1 MKRDEVL
8 AEALKTLRAGG
19 TILYPTDT
27 VWGLGCDATNPE
39 AVAKIYAIKRRSEA
53 KSLVLLAAD
62 LDMVAKYV
70 RQVPSMA
77 VELVEVNDKPM
88 TIIYP
93 DAQAG
98 VEGEPGDRW
107 HLAWNAV
114 AEDGSVGMRIP
125 LFDFCKDLAFK
136 LGRPVVSTS
145 ANISGEPTPAR
156 FSEIPQEIIRRPA
169 LHRHRLHRQGL
180 PDHQGRHGRRGGDHP
195 DVMELFYAYEA
206 DGRFC
211 RLDADESGHCCRVL
225 RHRAGDEIHVID
237 GLGSMFRCRL
247 VDDNPKGAE
256 AEVLEAFPG
265 WGGHPYRLTVACCPT
280 KNNDRFEWFVEKAT
294 EIGVDRIVPT
304 IGERSERKVYK
315 TDRALRIAL
324 SATKQAKESLK
335 LIAYCF
341 EGDTKRISIQEALKA
356 YDGNDITIL
365 IGPEG
370 DFSPEEARLAV
381 EHGYIP
387 VHLGASRLR
396 TETAAVLA
404 AAAVYLSH

>member
-1 MKRDEVL
+1 
-8 AEALKTLRAGG
+8 
-19 TILYPTDT
+19 
-27 VWGLGCDATNPE
+27 
-39 AVAKIYAIKRRSEA
+39 
-53 KSLVLLAAD
+53 
-62 LDMVAKYV
+62 
-70 RQVPSMA
+70 
-77 VELVEVNDKPM
+77 
-88 TIIYP
+88 
-93 DAQAG
+93 
-98 VEGEPGDRW
+98 
-107 HLAWNAV
+107 
-114 AEDGSVGMRIP
+114 
-125 LFDFCKDLAFK
+125 
-136 LGRPVVSTS
+136 
-145 ANISGEPTPAR
+145 
-156 FSEIPQEIIRRPA
+156 
-169 LHRHRLHRQGL
+169 
-180 PDHQGRHGRRGGDHP
+180 
-195 DVMELFYAYEA
+195 MELFYAYEA

-237 GLGSMFRCRL
+237 GLGSMYRCRL
-247 VDDNPKGAE
+247 TDDNPKGAE

-304 IGERSERKVYK
+304 IKSRIPEITEPLSVKDFIQISPLASLGRNDNEDCHFERSPEGGVEK
-315 TDRALRIAL
+315 
-324 SATKQAKESLK
+324 SLK

-404 AAAVYLSH
+404 ATAVYLHFE

>member
-1 MKRDEVL
+1 MEV
-8 AEALKTLRAGG
+8 
-19 TILYPTDT
+19 
-27 VWGLGCDATNPE
+27 
-39 AVAKIYAIKRRSEA
+39 
-53 KSLVLLAAD
+53 
-62 LDMVAKYV
+62 
-70 RQVPSMA
+70 
-77 VELVEVNDKPM
+77 
-88 TIIYP
+88 
-93 DAQAG
+93 
-98 VEGEPGDRW
+98 
-107 HLAWNAV
+107 
-114 AEDGSVGMRIP
+114 
-125 LFDFCKDLAFK
+125 FF
-136 LGRPVVSTS
+136 
-145 ANISGEPTPAR
+145 
-156 FSEIPQEIIRRPA
+156 
-169 LHRHRLHRQGL
+169 
-180 PDHQGRHGRRGGDHP
+180 
-195 DVMELFYAYEA
+195 AYEA

-237 GLGSMFRCRL
+237 GLGTMFRCRL
-247 VDDNPKGAE
+247 VDDNPTGAE

-265 WGGHPYRLTVACCPT
+265 WGGHSYRLTVACCPT

-324 SATKQAKESLK
+324 SATKQSLKSRIPEITEPVSVKDFIQISPLASLGRNDNPPCHSEPAEQAKESLK

-341 EGDTKRISIQEALKA
+341 EGDTKRISIQEALRSF
-356 YDGNDITIL
+356 DGKDVTIL

-404 AAAVYLSH
+404 ATAVYLRYE